1 MILTFTDFGGRAPY
15 LAQMKAAALH
25 EHPGATVLD
34 MVTNAPAFRP
44 RSAGYLLAHY
54 IADFPAETIV
64 VGVVDPGVGTGRRAV
79 VVHAGARWFVGP
91 DNALFAPALR
101 LAGGG
106 AAWRIDWR
114 PNRISASFHG
124 RDIFAPV
131 AGRLARGMP
140 PPGPS
145 IDPDELVGIADP
157 DDLDAV
163 IYVDDY
169 GNAITGRRAD
179 TVAAEAIVHVAEY
192 MIPPARTF
200 GDVPVGA
207 PIWYRNANGLVEIAV
222 NQGRADATLCI
233 DVATP
238 IAVEV
243 P

>member
-1 MILTFTDFGGRAPY
+1 
-15 LAQMKAAALH
+15 
-25 EHPGATVLD
+25 

-44 RSAGYLLAHY
+44 RPAGYLLAHY
-54 IADFPAETIV
+54 IVDFPAESV
-64 VGVVDPGVGTGRRAV
+64 VIGVVDPGVGTDRRGV
-79 VVHAGARWFVGP
+79 VVHAGERWFVGP
-91 DNALFAPALR
+91 DNGLFAPALR

-114 PNRISASFHG
+114 PARVSASFHG

-131 AGRLARGMP
+131 AARLARGRP
-140 PPGPS
+140 PPGPP

-169 GNAITGRRAD
+169 GNAVTGRRAD
-179 TVAAEAIVHVAEY
+179 TVAAQARVEVAGHTVR
-192 MIPPARTF
+192 PARTF
-200 GDVPVGA
+200 ADVPVGT
-207 PIWYRNANGLVEIAV
+207 PIWYRNANGLVEVAV
-222 NQGRADATLCI
+222 NQDRADTALGI

-238 IAVEV
+238 IAVAV